1 MHDDTKNYRPLAHKQ
16 FSVQCLCNVDVW
28 GNHVELEILGLLS
41 SNVAR
46 SRKEKE
52 TTHTKF

>member
-1 MHDDTKNYRPLAHKQ
+1 MHDDTKNYRKVAHKE

-28 GNHVELEILGLLS
+28 GNHVELEIPCLLS
-41 SNVAR
+41 SNVAG

-52 TTHTKF
+52 TTRTKF